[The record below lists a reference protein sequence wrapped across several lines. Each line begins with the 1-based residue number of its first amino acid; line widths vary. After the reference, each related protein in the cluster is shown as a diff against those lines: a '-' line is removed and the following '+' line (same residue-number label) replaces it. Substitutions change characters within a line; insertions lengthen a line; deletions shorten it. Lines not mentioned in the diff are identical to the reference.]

1 MQRQQ
6 KTNVYRYVEKCL
18 YSYPVNKARLKVLTE
33 DLRVLRTGSDVH
45 AQQYDKITG
54 QGYIVF
60 DPVASYVERIDKL
73 ESQIR
78 YIERVT
84 TPITQLI
91 QELNNPKIKS
101 NSKYSDFRIILDL
114 YYFSGNPIDIVAQEI
129 HCSRTTLF
137 NKRIALV
144 KMAVGYLG
152 F

>member
-6 KTNVYRYVEKCL
+6 KTNVYRYAEKCL

-78 YIERVT
+78 Y
-84 TPITQLI
+84 
-91 QELNNPKIKS
+91 
-101 NSKYSDFRIILDL
+101 DIL
-114 YYFSGNPIDIVAQEI
+114 SA
-129 HCSRTTLF
+129 
-137 NKRIALV
+137 
-144 KMAVGYLG
+144 
-152 F
+152 